1 MIADIL
7 GCMINDTYETL
18 KPSEVDE
25 SHSSLTFFHN
35 KTIAYEIINKI
46 LIVIYCGLYL

>member
-35 KTIAYEIINKI
+35 KTIIAYEIINKI
-46 LIVIYCGLYL
+46 HIVIYGGL